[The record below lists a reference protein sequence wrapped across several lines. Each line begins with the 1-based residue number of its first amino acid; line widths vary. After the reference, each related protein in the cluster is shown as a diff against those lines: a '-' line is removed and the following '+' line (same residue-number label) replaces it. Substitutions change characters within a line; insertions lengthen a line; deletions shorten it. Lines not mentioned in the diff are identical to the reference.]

1 LFIRQQTL
9 TSGLFYG
16 RGCEERNKWVKGEIC
31 MAVVKNLARAERI
44 IRAIVG
50 AVLIAAGF
58 SFHGFWRPLFFV
70 IGVLFLFTAF
80 VAY

>member
-1 LFIRQQTL
+1 
-9 TSGLFYG
+9 
-16 RGCEERNKWVKGEIC
+16 